1 MTDRGRTIADCLRR
15 ILGEGGG
22 QATSLAVRS
31 LPRQAALQLL
41 AFATGVVVVRS
52 LSKPDYALYTAAM
65 SLVAV
70 LSVGGDLGLSSA
82 VLAVG
87 AQVRGAPA
95 DVAAVREA
103 AMTMRRTLVTCA
115 MLVVIGL
122 GVWLLPAAGASTSDT
137 AGLLGLTCLA
147 GWLGAP
153 AAVDIA
159 VARARGQVMAVQD
172 REIAAASC
180 RAALLLALASVRL
193 TPAAALLVVA
203 VTAWLLT
210 RLMRPGPTPVVAEK
224 RTVYGRSLRALVAR
238 QAPASVY
245 GILEPQIFVALAAGL
260 GGVSVVAEF
269 GALGRLTAA
278 AGVLGGVMSAAVVP
292 VVAWQRRRQA
302 LIRLYLA
309 ATGLLGIVGASVLV
323 IGTQAPDLLLSILGT
338 PYLNLRPPLRVA
350 IAATFLRLLAAL
362 TYSLNAARG
371 VIPSP
376 WLAVGAA
383 VLTQA
388 MGCVLFDVSQVVG
401 LFRLSALLAFVALGI
416 NVAYALKAVAWTTH
430 QEPQRRDAAK

>member
-1 MTDRGRTIADCLRR
+1 
-15 ILGEGGG
+15 
-22 QATSLAVRS
+22 
-31 LPRQAALQLL
+31 
-41 AFATGVVVVRS
+41 
-52 LSKPDYALYTAAM
+52 
-65 SLVAV
+65 
-70 LSVGGDLGLSSA
+70 
-82 VLAVG
+82 
-87 AQVRGAPA
+87 
-95 DVAAVREA
+95 
-103 AMTMRRTLVTCA
+103 
-115 MLVVIGL
+115 
-122 GVWLLPAAGASTSDT
+122 
-137 AGLLGLTCLA
+137 
-147 GWLGAP
+147 
-153 AAVDIA
+153 
-159 VARARGQVMAVQD
+159 MAVQD